1 MIKYLVGCYDPRHPE
16 TPSFGEPFFI
26 IRAKDRE
33 GALERYDAILG
44 KGNGEFMVPGQTHIG
59 KVLGLVTLLGPMNLD
74 PQCTR
79 EVANNAMKLA
89 TEVEDNDGQTV

>member
-1 MIKYLVGCYDPRHPE
+1 MLKYLVGCYDPRHPE

-44 KGNGEFMVPGQTHIG
+44 KRNGEFMLSGQTHMG

-74 PQCTR
+74 PQCSL
-79 EVANNAMKLA
+79 EVAKKAMKTA
-89 TEVEDNDGQTV
+89 TEVDD

>member
-1 MIKYLVGCYDPRHPE
+1 MLKYLVGCYDPRHPE
-16 TPSFGEPFFI
+16 TPAFGEPFFI

-44 KGNGEFMVPGQTHIG
+44 KGNGHIG

-74 PQCTR
+74 PQCSL
-79 EVANNAMKLA
+79 EVAKKAMKTA
-89 TEVEDNDGQTV
+89 TEVEG